1 MIMDAHRLQD
11 QDDMDLRDI
20 EDEITPPETNYYGI
34 LNLKKTASDDEI
46 KEAYRRLCR
55 TFHPDKHAT
64 DPETKQAAEE
74 RFQLIQRAYEG
85 EFNYVR

>member
-20 EDEITPPETNYYGI
+20 EDEITPPETNY
-34 LNLKKTASDDEI
+34 
-46 KEAYRRLCR
+46 YRRLCR